1 MPYPG
6 VPEHLTGKMERCVED
21 VMEKQGKDKSAAIAI
36 CHDAIVGKDKSAFLD
51 FYLVMKRNW
60 TAQMRQDLKDGKM
73 RGEFA
78 GPDESFPIAGPEDVH
93 AAYMSAGRAGGDPDK
108 IRQAVIRIAKKYG
121 WESGLPESVKKE
133 KPKSIALSGVITK
146 AQKMSDGRVK
156 WRARVNSGE
165 FDQEGE
171 RFDRSYFEEVVKNF
185 AIQQEAVNRGD
196 SFPIEVKLDDGFVLR
211 MDRPI
216 QDIAH
221 YSYFMSPENRNKART
236 GYPTK
241 LWLDGNA
248 LMSEGYYD
256 NTPLG
261 QLAAKAALAER
272 DVEKRRMSLGTY
284 PDWGLVEDLPT
295 GQRVFKGGRGRAYLD
310 HEAITSCPVDTD
322 TEILTLSEVSNMP
335 TQKDDAVNVL
345 GEGSEEL
352 IEELEKA
359 KTKSGAE
366 DVVLKAEEEAKVED
380 KVEDKAKD
388 KKDESE
394 TETKAEPEAKVESQ
408 AAEAAMK
415 SFLTAFMPKFGEQ
428 VMARMDAVIKAQVGD
443 RLDQLEAK
451 IGALG
456 ATETEKI
463 KAALESND
471 WLNSLVDKS
480 LSVQHGNTNTVV
492 KGDAEQV
499 KETHQPDEFAEAWGN
514 PEE

>member
-6 VPEHLTGKMERCVED
+6 IPEHLTDKMERCVND

-36 CHDAIVGKDKSAFLD
+36 CHRSIVG
-51 FYLVMKRNW
+51 
-60 TAQMRQDLKDGKM
+60 
-73 RGEFA
+73 E
-78 GPDESFPIAGPEDVH
+78 
-93 AAYMSAGRAGGDPDK
+93 
-108 IRQAVIRIAKKYG
+108 
-121 WESGLPESVKKE
+121 KE
-133 KPKSIALSGVITK
+133 KSIALSGVITK
-146 AQKMSDGRVK
+146 AQRMSDGRVK

-295 GQRVFKGGRGRAYLD
+295 GQRVFKGGRGRAWLD

-366 DVVLKAEEEAKVED
+366 DAVLKAEEETKVED
-380 KVEDKAKD
+380 KVEDKAED
-388 KKDESE
+388 EKDESE

-415 SFLTAFMPKFGEQ
+415 SFLTEFMPKFGKQ
-428 VMARMDAVIKAQVGD
+428 VVDRIDATVKSLVGD
-443 RLDQLEAK
+443 RLDKLEAK
-451 IGALG
+451 IEAVGAS
-456 ATETEKI
+456 ETEKI
-463 KAALESND
+463 KAALDNPEN
-471 WLNSLVDKS
+471 WLDNLVEKS
-480 LSVQHGNTNTVV
+480 LSVQHGNEAVV